1 MDEMIKKAMEALQG
15 SSCNEI
21 ELTDITG
28 LKVRVVK
35 ISPAIWY
42 NYPSPWPY
50 QYTSQYTS
58 QYPYQPFNSS
68 GRV

>member
-1 MDEMIKKAMEALQG
+1 MDDMIKKAIDALEN

-35 ISPAIWY
+35 VSPTIWSC
-42 NYPSPWPY
+42 YPSPTPY
-50 QYTSQYTS
+50 QYTVQF
-58 QYPYQPFNSS
+58 PYQQL
-68 GRV
+68 